1 MRLGFVT
8 ALASEARTLAFSDNG
23 KDLELERDVEIAGVG
38 TKNASQAS
46 MRLLERGAEGLIS
59 WGTAGA
65 LDDQLR
71 PGSVVIY
78 NDVHTITG
86 DVYRCNAE
94 WRAQLFLALSAL
106 EPIKGSGFTADRA
119 VANSHE
125 KIAIQ
130 NRFGCVALD
139 MESAAVG
146 AQANAENV
154 PFVAVRV
161 IVDPLYFDIPQAAI
175 CALSYDGNPRTWPV
189 IRRLTQRPQE
199 LPSLLKLVRWY
210 RIALRTLTLAAETLQ
225 PNFEA
230 K

>member
-8 ALASEARTLAFSDNG
+8 ALASEARTLAFSDSG
-23 KDLELERDVEIAGVG
+23 KDVEVEHEVEIAGVG
-38 TKNASQAS
+38 IKNASQAS
-46 MRLLERGAEGLIS
+46 MRLVERGAEGLIS

-65 LDDQLR
+65 LDNQLR

-78 NDVHTITG
+78 NNAHTVTG
-86 DVYRCNAE
+86 DIYRCNAE
-94 WRAQLFLALSAL
+94 WCDQIFLALSAL

-119 VANSHE
+119 VANSQE

-146 AQANAENV
+146 ARANAANV

-175 CALSYDGNPRTWPV
+175 RALSDDGNPRRWPV
-189 IRRLTQRPQE
+189 IRRLIQRPQE
-199 LPSLLKLVRWY
+199 LPALLKLVHWY
-210 RIALRTLTLAAETLQ
+210 RIALRNLTLAAETLQ
-225 PNFEA
+225 PNFET